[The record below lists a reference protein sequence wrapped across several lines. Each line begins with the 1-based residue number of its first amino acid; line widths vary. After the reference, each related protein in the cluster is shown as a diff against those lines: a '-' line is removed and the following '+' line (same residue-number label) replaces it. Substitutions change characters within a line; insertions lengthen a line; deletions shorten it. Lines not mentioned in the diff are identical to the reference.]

1 MKFSYWMSFARKM
14 ANLGFY
20 LTALSSTLFIAM
32 TVFFVKDKM
41 GSYKNLLLVLPVIG
55 FFFALFEYLV
65 DPFFHSYNGSFAFF
79 RLSSFENY
87 SEKFNMCALAVY
99 VALYGSTVSVLALQF
114 VYRYCAVFN
123 PRYIRMFF
131 EGPQFIFSIIYI
143 AFFCFLFFINDLIF
157 NQLDEYSTE
166 YLKNDMMES
175 YGVNV
180 TNVAAFVLVAY
191 DESGHI
197 RIKNT
202 VGLLAMS
209 LELNIQ
215 YIIIIYCAVVMSS
228 KMQQKLSTLSE
239 KLQKVHKQF
248 YYVLIFQISVPT
260 VALFF
265 PVFVLFF
272 VPFLDIKISFP
283 TGAILSSFA
292 LYPAVDLLILIYIS
306 SFYNKAMKDF
316 IKLIWRCGKKNDSRI
331 YATPTANSYMNTN
344 LTS

>member
-1 MKFSYWMSFARKM
+1 FSYWMSFARKM

-41 GSYKNLLLVLPVIG
+41 GSYKNLLLVLPIL
-55 FFFALFEYLV
+55 FALFEYLV

-87 SEKFNMCALAVY
+87 SAKFNMCALAVY

-114 VYRYCAVFN
+114 VYRYCAVFKAHFFVKQQFQVSCFS

-248 YYVLIFQISVPT
+248 YYVLIFQITTPT
-260 VALFF
+260 LTLFF
-265 PVFVLFF
+265 PVFALFF
-272 VPFLDIKISFP
+272 VPYLNIEISFP
-283 TGAILSSFA
+283 TGTILSTFA
-292 LYPAVDLLILIYIS
+292 LYPALDLLIMVYIAS
-306 SFYNKAMKDF
+306 YYNQALK
-316 IKLIWRCGKKNDSRI
+316 
-331 YATPTANSYMNTN
+331 
-344 LTS
+344 